1 MGRDA
6 LASTYARI
14 AQDISIH
21 SPRMGRDVLLMI
33 CCLPRLL
40 FQSTLPAW
48 GETRWRWQSCLYSR
62 HFNPLS
68 PHGERRCK
76 AYGRQMPQKF
86 QSTLPAWGETY
97 RRGSTWRRPS
107 ISIHSPRMGRD
118 MRRENGRGGGCHFN
132 PLSPHGERRFVR
144 TYEGIFGKISIHS
157 PRMGRDSS
165 LAQFTQ
171 STSPF
176 QSTLP
181 AWGETS
187 AKSVWPVWLLFQST
201 LPAWGE
207 TEVQQRLGLRPCNFN
222 PLSPHGERRE
232 FFGRKAGIF
241 IFQSTLPARGETERK
256 MEGHRWMLFQSTLPA
271 WGETPRLAIAGRGLL
286 FQSTLPAWGETQ
298 EPQKDLME
306 VIDFNPLSPHGERR
320 DRQHGDL

>member
-1 MGRDA
+1 MA
-6 LASTYARI
+6 VAILPILPAFQSTLPAWGETCPMVPMMPMTPFQSTLPAWGETSEFVRI
-14 AQDISIH
+14 TTVSHISIH
-21 SPRMGRDVLLMI
+21 SPRMGRDTARPLTP
-33 CCLPRLL
+33 CYP
-40 FQSTLPAW
+40 TD
-48 GETRWRWQSCLYSR
+48 
-62 HFNPLS
+62 FNPLS

-222 PLSPHGERRE
+222 PLSPHGERQPR
-232 FFGRKAGIF
+232 
-241 IFQSTLPARGETERK
+241 P
-256 MEGHRWMLFQSTLPA
+256 GHNFNPVIFQSTLPA
-271 WGETPRLAIAGRGLL
+271 WGETASGRVDPCG
-286 FQSTLPAWGETQ
+286 T
-298 EPQKDLME
+298 
-306 VIDFNPLSPHGERR
+306 R
-320 DRQHGDL
+320 